1 MVTDKE
7 PALIVG
13 TIMAIVA
20 AGLTF
25 AQEFGVDLT
34 DGQQDAIKNLV
45 AVLAPLIA
53 ALIIRGLVYSK
64 HSVERKVDE
73 AFIDGTQGAGEPP
86 KVL

>member
-1 MVTDKE
+1 MITDRE
-7 PALIVG
+7 PAIITG
-13 TIMAIVA
+13 TVIAIVA
-20 AGLTF
+20 AALTF
-25 AQEFGVDLT
+25 AQEFGINLT

-45 AVLAPLIA
+45 AVLAPLVA

-73 AFIDGTQGAGEPP
+73 SFISGKEGASTPP